1 MKYTDIHSH
10 IIPYIDDGAD
20 DIETSI
26 EMAEIAVSEGI
37 ESIVCT
43 PHAISGYDE
52 LISEANEQREELQRR
67 LDFRGIPLRLY
78 QGFEV
83 YVGEAFLD
91 YEYPERLAMNG
102 GTHIL
107 IETDFERIP
116 ACMEEVLYLLRIT
129 GLTPILAHPERYLYL
144 KKDIAACEVW
154 KSGGML
160 FQINAGSLTGQ
171 YGGTAQKTARKL
183 LKKGYA
189 DFIGTDA
196 HSAGRRAPLIKGG
209 LAECGKRFGQSMVSR
224 LLENNKSLAE

>member
-1 MKYTDIHSH
+1 MITDIHSH

-37 ESIVCT
+37 ESIICT

-52 LISEANEQREELQRR
+52 LIPEANEQREELQRR
-67 LDFRGIPLRLY
+67 LQYRGIPLQLY

-83 YVGEAFLD
+83 YVNEAFLD
-91 YEYPERLAMNG
+91 YEHPERLAMNG
-102 GTHIL
+102 GKHIL

-116 ACMEEVLYLLRIT
+116 ACMDEVFYLLRIT

-144 KKDIAACEVW
+144 KKEFALCKEW
-154 KSGGML
+154 KNNGMM
-160 FQINAGSLTGQ
+160 FQINAGSMAGL
-171 YGGTAQKTARKL
+171 YGKTAQKLAQKL

-189 DFIGTDA
+189 DMIGTDA
-196 HSAGRRAPLIKGG
+196 HSAGRRAPLIKES
-209 LAECGKRFGQSMVSR
+209 LAECRKRHGEGTMEQ
-224 LLENNKSLAE
+224 LLKNNRSLTE